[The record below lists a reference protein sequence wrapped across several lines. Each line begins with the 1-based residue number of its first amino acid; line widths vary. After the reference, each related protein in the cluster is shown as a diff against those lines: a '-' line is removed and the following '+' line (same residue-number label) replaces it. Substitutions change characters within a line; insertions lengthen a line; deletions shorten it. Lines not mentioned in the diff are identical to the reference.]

1 MPANAPREKRP
12 PRPAASDYADKVS
25 REATMTARRAE
36 LSDTPRPL
44 GNPLSG
50 IVLVA
55 EPPTDSGT
63 GVGTSAR
70 ITDALSRSLAAVN
83 LEDAYVVWP
92 AADLAETL
100 LSLEPSALVA
110 VGPDAA
116 RAIDAACYPLA
127 KTPFSEAPEGTW
139 FAWAKGT
146 PGLRL
151 PALAPALTDDDAK
164 RRFWQA
170 FRSLR
175 GLAPEGTA
183 RS

>member
-1 MPANAPREKRP
+1 MPANVPRKKRS

-25 REATMTARRAE
+25 REAAKSARRAE
-36 LSDTPRPL
+36 LSGTPRPL
-44 GNPLSG
+44 GDPLSG
-50 IVLVA
+50 LVLVA
-55 EPPTDSGT
+55 EPPPDSGT
-63 GVGTSAR
+63 GVGASAR

-83 LEDAYVVWP
+83 LEGAYVVWP

-116 RAIDAACYPLA
+116 RAIDAAGYPLA
-127 KTPFSEAPEGTW
+127 KTPFSEAPESVW
-139 FAWAKGT
+139 FAWTKST

-151 PALAPALTDDDAK
+151 PALAPALIDDAAK

-175 GLAPEGTA
+175 GLTPEGTA
-183 RS
+183 RR